1 MKRYLYLIALLLF
14 PTVLFAQQL
23 APAPDISIG
32 ANGGSSNLY
41 SGWPLIV
48 HLMIMNSNNGNPNG
62 NSDPLVISV
71 PNGVWTDALSLT
83 VLSSSGTAV
92 QWPLKLVGTP
102 SDAVLTLATT
112 EYVQASWQMSS
123 TDVSAIPPGD
133 YTIGAT
139 IQVSNSNGWNG
150 LVQSVPLSIT
160 VGPEPTLTPDQQA
173 EKTFQASEFAVNSDD
188 LVSAVT
194 ATQQLR
200 TAQPD
205 NPGAAAIAANVLNLA
220 GYGALAFLESSDA
233 LDTFYRLNPA
243 PVEAPFNFLPSYQQL
258 LTDMATPD
266 DSVLPTTTIESP
278 ASLTFSPN
286 TQLLTL
292 AATVT
297 SSTDVEGGTV
307 TFSISGIVGSAISQ
321 PVTAGST
328 TATFNVP
335 GGTPAGSYSIQASYG
350 GTSSFTAS
358 SDASATLN
366 ITKAAPAITWINP
379 ADITQGTA
387 LGPIQLNATANV
399 PGTFVYTPPSG
410 TVLLA
415 GPAQLL
421 SVSFTPTDLAGYNG
435 ASASVRINVA
445 PAALLPLTI
454 AASNVTQQYGQSSP
468 PLNNVTY
475 TGFASGDGPA
485 SLTGALLCTT
495 SAKSSSP
502 VGTYPITC
510 SGLSSTKY
518 KITLVPGTLSITK
531 APLTITAVSTSRLFG
546 QPNPLLTAS
555 FSAFAN
561 GDNLASL
568 SGALSCSTSATSTSS
583 VTGIPYPITCS
594 GVTSPNY
601 AITFIPGLLTITKAT
616 PIITWSNPLD
626 LELGSPLG
634 AAQLNASANVPGAFV
649 YAPPAGTILPAGN
662 AQTLSVAFTPTDT
675 TDYNSA
681 NASVITN
688 VKAVPG
694 DLNGDGVV
702 NCADLAIIK
711 ASFGKKT
718 GQSGFDPRADVNGDG
733 IVNVIDLAFVS
744 RQLPA
749 GTVCK

>member
-1 MKRYLYLIALLLF
+1 MKRYVYLVALLLF
-14 PTVLFAQQL
+14 PAALLAQQV
-23 APAPDISIG
+23 APAPDISIA
-32 ANGGSSNLY
+32 ANGGSPNLY

-48 HLMIMNSNNGNPNG
+48 HLTIMNSNNGNPNG
-62 NSDPLVISV
+62 NSDPLVVSF
-71 PNGVWTDALSLT
+71 PTGVWTDAISLT

-102 SDAVLTLATT
+102 SDAVLTLATA

-123 TDVSAIPPGD
+123 ADVSAINPGD
-133 YTIGAT
+133 YTVTAK
-139 IQVSNSNGWNG
+139 IQVSNSTGWNG
-150 LVQSVPLSIT
+150 LLQSVPLSIT

-188 LVSAVT
+188 LVTAIT

-220 GYGALAFLESSDA
+220 GYSALAFLESSDA

-243 PVEAPFNFLPSYQQL
+243 PVEAPFNFLPTYQQL

-266 DSVLPTTTIESP
+266 NSVLPTSTLES
-278 ASLTFSPN
+278 AATLTFSPN
-286 TQLLTL
+286 AQLLSL

-307 TFSISGIVGSAISQ
+307 SFTISGIAGSAISQ
-321 PVTAGST
+321 PVTAGDASASFT
-328 TATFNVP
+328 LP
-335 GGTPAGSYSIQASYG
+335 GGTPAGSYPIQASYH

-358 SDASATLN
+358 SDASATL
-366 ITKAAPAITWINP
+366 IISKAQPTITWINP

-387 LGPIQLNATANV
+387 LGPNQLNATANV
-399 PGTFVYTPPSG
+399 PGAFKYTPASG
-410 TVLLA
+410 TVLLV

-421 SVSFTPTDLAGYNG
+421 SVNFTPIDATDYN
-435 ASASVRINVA
+435 ATSSSAKINVTA
-445 PAALLPLTI
+445 FALPPLTI
-454 AASNVTQQYGQSSP
+454 TSKNATLQYGQTTPS
-468 PLNNVTY
+468 LNNVTY
-475 TGFASGDGPA
+475 TGFATGDTPA
-485 SLTGALLCTT
+485 SLTGTLTCIS

-502 VGTYPITC
+502 VATYPITC

-518 KITLVPGTLSITK
+518 KITFVPGTLSVTK
-531 APLTITAVSTSRLFG
+531 APLTVTAVSTSRAFG
-546 QPNPLLTAS
+546 QPNPLLTAL
-555 FSAFAN
+555 FSTFAN

-568 SGALSCSTSATSTSS
+568 AGSLTCFTSAKPTSS
-583 VTGIPYPITCS
+583 VAGSPFPITCS

-601 AITFIPGLLTITKAT
+601 AITFIPGSLTITKAT
-616 PIITWSNPLD
+616 PTITWSNPLD
-626 LELGSPLG
+626 LGLGSPLG
-634 AAQLNASANVPGAFV
+634 PAQLNPSANVPGAFV
-649 YAPPAGTILPAGN
+649 YTPPAGTILPAGN
-662 AQTLSVAFTPTDT
+662 AQTLSAAFTPTDT
-675 TDYNSA
+675 ADYNST
-681 NASVITN
+681 NASVIIN
-688 VKAVPG
+688 VKAIPG

-718 GQSGFDPRADVNGDG
+718 GQPGFDPRADVNGDG
-733 IVNVIDLAFVS
+733 SVNVIDLAFVS

-749 GTVCK
+749 GTACK

>member
-1 MKRYLYLIALLLF
+1 MKPYVFLIALLLL
-14 PTVLFAQQL
+14 PAVLLAQQL
-23 APAPDISIG
+23 PPAPDISIG

-62 NSDPLVISV
+62 NSDPLVISL
-71 PNGVWTDALSLT
+71 PSGVWTDAISLT
-83 VLSSSGTAV
+83 VLSSVGKPV
-92 QWPLKLVGTP
+92 QLPLKLVGTP
-102 SDAVLTLATT
+102 SDTVLTLATT
-112 EYVQASWQMSS
+112 EYVQASWQMSG

-133 YTIGAT
+133 YTISAT

-150 LVQSVPLSIT
+150 LVQSVPLTIT
-160 VGPEPTLTPDQQA
+160 VGPEPTLTPDLQA
-173 EKTFQASEFAVNSDD
+173 EKTFQVSEFAVNSDD
-188 LVSAVT
+188 LVTAVT

-205 NPGAAAIAANVLNLA
+205 NPGAAAIAASVLNLA
-220 GYGALAFLESSDA
+220 GYGALAFLQSSDA

-266 DSVLPTTTIESP
+266 NSVLPTTTLES
-278 ASLTFSPN
+278 AATLMFSPN
-286 TQLLTL
+286 AQLLSL
-292 AATVT
+292 AASVT

-307 TFSISGIVGSAISQ
+307 TFSISGIAGSAVSQ
-321 PVTAGST
+321 PVTAGSASASFT
-328 TATFNVP
+328 LP
-335 GGTPAGSYSIQASYG
+335 GGTPVGGYPIQASYS

-358 SDASATLN
+358 SDASENLT
-366 ITKAAPAITWINP
+366 ITKATPTITWINP

-387 LGPIQLNATANV
+387 LGTIQLNATANV

-410 TVLLA
+410 TVLLS

-421 SVSFTPTDLAGYNG
+421 SVNFTPSDAADYNAAL
-435 ASASVRINVA
+435 ASAKINVTA
-445 PAALLPLTI
+445 AALLPLTI
-454 AASNVTQQYGQSSP
+454 AASNATQQYGQTTP

-475 TGFASGDGPA
+475 TGFAKGDGPA

-495 SAKSSSP
+495 SAKSSSS
-502 VGTYPITC
+502 VGSYPISC

-518 KITLVPGTLSITK
+518 KITFIPGTLSITR
-531 APLTITAVSTSRLFG
+531 APLTVTAVSTTRLFG
-546 QPNPLLTAS
+546 QPNPLLTAA

-568 SGALSCSTSATSTSS
+568 AGTLSCSTSATSTSS
-583 VTGIPYPITCS
+583 VTGSPYPINCS
-594 GVTSPNY
+594 GVASPNY
-601 AITFIPGLLTITKAT
+601 AITFIPGSLAITKAT
-616 PIITWSNPLD
+616 PTITWSNPLD
-626 LELGSPLG
+626 LGLGSPLG
-634 AAQLNASANVPGAFV
+634 AAQLNASANVSGAFV
-649 YAPPAGTILPAGN
+649 YTPPAGTILPAGN
-662 AQTLSVAFTPTDT
+662 AQTLSAKFTPADT
-675 TDYNSA
+675 ADYNSA
-681 NASVITN
+681 NASVIIN

-718 GQSGFDPRADVNGDG
+718 GQAGFDPRADVNGDG
-733 IVNVIDLAFVS
+733 VVNVIDLAFVS
-744 RQLPA
+744 RLLPA
-749 GTVCK
+749 GTACK